1 MTRDQTD
8 TATLKANTKCMLS
21 SIIGDCMRNFNRRI
35 TMRSIENAIKEYNE
49 RFASKNIGLFYEP
62 DILQIVSMSKE
73 EYQGRIDPYDI
84 ACKAL
89 EAGFAIGYRSAER
102 HSKKS

>member
-1 MTRDQTD
+1 
-8 TATLKANTKCMLS
+8 
-21 SIIGDCMRNFNRRI
+21 
-35 TMRSIENAIKEYNE
+35 MRSIENAIKEYDK